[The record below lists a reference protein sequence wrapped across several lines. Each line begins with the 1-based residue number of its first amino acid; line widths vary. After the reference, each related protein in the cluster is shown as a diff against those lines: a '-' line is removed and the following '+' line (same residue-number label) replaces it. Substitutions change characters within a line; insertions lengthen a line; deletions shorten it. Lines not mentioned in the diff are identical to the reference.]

1 MNRKICIISACIL
14 SITILIFFIALGIS
28 LFLQTPIT
36 GLISYVVCILLSWT
50 YVLTSIGHSMLCNQ
64 DRKVAAEAGKL
75 FAVIYAVFICI
86 AYFTQ
91 LTVVRQN
98 VLSAEV
104 VNAFDF
110 NHPGSWLFSLDIIG
124 YGIMALSTFF
134 VGLTI
139 EAKNKVD
146 IVLKW
151 LLLIH
156 SVFIICTVLP
166 STSMFLGGNNSGNS
180 GSIALMGWCL
190 MFFPIAILSMIRF
203 KHADKM

>member
-1 MNRKICIISACIL
+1 M
-14 SITILIFFIALGIS
+14 
-28 LFLQTPIT
+28 
-36 GLISYVVCILLSWT
+36 
-50 YVLTSIGHSMLCNQ
+50 
-64 DRKVAAEAGKL
+64 
-75 FAVIYAVFICI
+75 
-86 AYFTQ
+86 
-91 LTVVRQN
+91 
-98 VLSAEV
+98 
-104 VNAFDF
+104 NAFDF